1 MEKVQAFQFTKYD
14 IMSDTKR
21 LSRRYGTI
29 EAINKIGGEVIL
41 EPAIEIN
48 ASYLESDFHGLT
60 KIGFEPS
67 NMAE

>member
-14 IMSDTKR
+14 IMSDTRR

-41 EPAIEIN
+41 ESAIEIN
-48 ASYLESDFHGLT
+48 VSDLESDFYGLT

>member
-14 IMSDTKR
+14 IMSDTRR

-41 EPAIEIN
+41 ESAIEIN
-48 ASYLESDFHGLT
+48 VSDLESDFYGLT

-67 NMAE
+67 NAAK